1 MKIISRQ
8 IKGKG
13 RGKFLG
19 FPTINLEIPDGFELA
34 NGIYSGM
41 ATIESKD
48 YLAAIHFGPVPTFD
62 EQEKTLEVFLIN
74 THESDLPKGPIDN
87 LKLTIKNKIRDIKK
101 FETEDLLKEQI
112 KEDVENIKSAHVG
125 ESK

>member
-1 MKIISRQ
+1 MKIVSRQ

-19 FPTINLEIPDGFELA
+19 FPTINLEIPDGFEFE

-48 YLAAIHFGPVPTFD
+48 YLAAIHFGPVPTFN
-62 EQEKTLEVFLIN
+62 EQEKSLEIFLIDI
-74 THESDLPKGPIDN
+74 SDLNLPKSPIDN
-87 LKLTIKNKIRDIKK
+87 LELTIKNKLRDIRK
-101 FETEDLLKEQI
+101 FKTEDLLKKQI
-112 KEDVENIKSAHVG
+112 QKDVENIRAAHAR
-125 ESK
+125 EIK